1 MPVAHKQGADRSGS
15 EDLARVQ
22 GTASPV
28 AHRNGRNPS
37 ASENAGRGEKIAQ
50 WAIFE
55 GKPTS
60 GVSPVKLPFRFR
72 FSRWENGG
80 KIQQERS
87 RAPFFLQKGPSCQ
100 TFPRNVWQFTPEN
113 APFRMRVP
121 LSAESG
127 QKGAALLDFPPPFIK
142 GGRKFYVRGVA
153 STNFNAASSRIACG
167 GYPAANCCST
177 PLGILPARFLYPPSR
192 IPNAARLLPC
202 AGILFHHPTG
212 SGISVPRSPAAFP
225 PGQEPVLPAAPR

>member
-1 MPVAHKQGADRSGS
+1 M
-15 EDLARVQ
+15 
-22 GTASPV
+22 
-28 AHRNGRNPS
+28 
-37 ASENAGRGEKIAQ
+37 
-50 WAIFE
+50 
-55 GKPTS
+55 
-60 GVSPVKLPFRFR
+60 
-72 FSRWENGG
+72 
-80 KIQQERS
+80 QQERN